1 MAAVHV
7 GFLNTVEKTAPLKLE
22 YSVAFEK
29 NRSVDPKFVCL
40 FVFKLEV
47 GG

>member
-1 MAAVHV
+1 MAAVHA

-29 NRSVDPKFVCL
+29 NRSVDPKL
-40 FVFKLEV
+40 FIYLFFKLEV

>member
-1 MAAVHV
+1 MAAVHA
-7 GFLNTVEKTAPLKLE
+7 GFLKTAEKTAPLKLE

-29 NRSVDPKFVCL
+29 NRSVDPKL
-40 FVFKLEV
+40 FFFKLEV